1 MLEWVPISFSRGSSQ
16 PKIELASPASQMDSL
31 PLSQQGSSIDID
43 RHICICVCV
52 CVCVCVCEISDGD
65 RKIEIKGKRRD
76 CNLSKILKKVRVI
89 VHISEE

>member
-16 PKIELASPASQMDSL
+16 PKIELASPASQVDSL

-52 CVCVCVCEISDGD
+52 CVCEISDGD
-65 RKIEIKGKRRD
+65 RKIEIKSKRRD